1 MKPVVLELSSQML
14 SWARVVRW
22 KNWKSGSQ
30 RKGNRSRLGVGREVG
45 VGESWAKTSSLRN
58 RSPGCCLEFQNGERD
73 LSCFHMEIDLEADF
87 VSEWN

>member
-1 MKPVVLELSSQML
+1 M
-14 SWARVVRW
+14 RW
-22 KNWKSGSQ
+22 KNWKSGGQ
-30 RKGNRSRLGVGREVG
+30 RKGNRSRLGVGWEVG

-58 RSPGCCLEFQNGERD
+58 QSPGCCLEFQNGERD